1 MSKTKKALDIKP
13 TNKHLANPIKKPS
26 ILPDDQLLE
35 NSTDDI
41 DKPSSFILS
50 QNSSKI
56 DINSAQSIINQ
67 LATLSELEYALQ
79 RVEIAKYLNNMSVR
93 SLDNLVKKA
102 RNREAKNSDSLI
114 ADVEPWAECSV
125 DISSVADQIF
135 QIIDDHI
142 ACTDAVKVATT
153 LWILMTWLVPASH
166 ILPIAWITAPEKRCG
181 KSTLLTLISRMS
193 KRSLPTSNITGSA
206 LFRSIEQYK
215 PTLCIDEIDTFI
227 NDSEGIRGI
236 LNAGYSRDNPY
247 IIRCVGDDNEPVQ
260 FNVFGAKAISGIGR
274 IPDTLVDR
282 SIPLSLRRKMK
293 NETKK
298 RVRDLPVSTTKLIQ
312 AKLARWSYDNMSAVK
327 TASPALPI
335 NINDRAQD
343 NWQILFKIAM
353 LMSDEWLEKTH
364 QACMEISGDN
374 NNEPSSNEQLL
385 ADIQT
390 VFNLTQRNRLLSRD
404 LLTKLCRDPE
414 MDWSTYNNGNPISM
428 RQIAR
433 KLKGFGISSK
443 DLRALNF
450 HGKQVRGKGYDV
462 QDFED
467 AFSRYSL

>member
-26 ILPDDQLLE
+26 ILPDAQLLE

-166 ILPIAWITAPEKRCG
+166 ILPIAWITASEKRCG

-193 KRSLPTSNITGSA
+193 K
-206 LFRSIEQYK
+206 
-215 PTLCIDEIDTFI
+215 
-227 NDSEGIRGI
+227 
-236 LNAGYSRDNPY
+236 
-247 IIRCVGDDNEPVQ
+247 
-260 FNVFGAKAISGIGR
+260 
-274 IPDTLVDR
+274 
-282 SIPLSLRRKMK
+282 
-293 NETKK
+293 
-298 RVRDLPVSTTKLIQ
+298 
-312 AKLARWSYDNMSAVK
+312 
-327 TASPALPI
+327 
-335 NINDRAQD
+335 
-343 NWQILFKIAM
+343 
-353 LMSDEWLEKTH
+353 
-364 QACMEISGDN
+364 
-374 NNEPSSNEQLL
+374 
-385 ADIQT
+385 
-390 VFNLTQRNRLLSRD
+390 
-404 LLTKLCRDPE
+404 
-414 MDWSTYNNGNPISM
+414 
-428 RQIAR
+428 
-433 KLKGFGISSK
+433 
-443 DLRALNF
+443 
-450 HGKQVRGKGYDV
+450 
-462 QDFED
+462 
-467 AFSRYSL
+467 